1 MKAVF
6 LDASAWFAAIDP
18 HAQHHAA
25 AIARQNEAASGG
37 VVFLTTHLVIAEVHA
52 MVMSRRGPRAGQAF
66 LRNALGGAALHI
78 VHPAAELIQAAATE
92 WVMRYGDQRFSLCD
106 AVSFEVMRRE
116 RVRRVL
122 TLDHH
127 FATAGFEIVR

>member
-1 MKAVF
+1 MNTVF
-6 LDASAWFAAIDP
+6 LDASAWVAAIDA

-25 AIARQNEAASGG
+25 AIARQNEATSAGA
-37 VVFLTTHLVIAEVHA
+37 VFITTHLVIAEVHA
-52 MVMSRRGPRAGQAF
+52 LVMRRRGPLAGQAF
-66 LRNALGGAALHI
+66 LRNALGGALQV
-78 VHPAAELIQAAATE
+78 VHPTAELIQAGATN
-92 WVMRYGDQRFSLCD
+92 WVMRYADQRFSLCD

-127 FATAGFEIVR
+127 FATAGFEIVS